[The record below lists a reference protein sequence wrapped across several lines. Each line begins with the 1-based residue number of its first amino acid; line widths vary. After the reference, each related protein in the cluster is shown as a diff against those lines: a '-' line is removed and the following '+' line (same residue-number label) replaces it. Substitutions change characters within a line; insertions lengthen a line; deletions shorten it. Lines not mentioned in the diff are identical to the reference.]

1 MSEPYSPARRY
12 IFAKHGRSDRF
23 RHWEQRQQRR
33 QGRQSVYQPAPGQQ
47 PDFTRIIDHENLLVV
62 YDKLRAEG
70 GAAPGIDNLT
80 YSDFSRAEIAAALRV
95 VSQAIVEHRYRP
107 YPTRPVLTPKPN
119 GRFRELRLAIIVDRV
134 VAKAVQ
140 EAITPLLDPV
150 LMPGV
155 YGFRPGRSA
164 WDMLLA
170 IEKTAIEQDRWVLAV
185 DDVRDAF
192 PSVRLADAVADYSRH
207 ISNNGV
213 LWLIETVLR
222 GNEGQARTVGIDQGT
237 AVGPGTLNLRLH
249 YALDLP
255 QSVDSITTDAAG
267 PGNPPWYRWADNL
280 TYLCQSVSEGNQA
293 LQRARAL
300 LQPAGFALKGED
312 GWPVNLKRQGASA
325 QVLGFQV
332 SYLDGRL
339 RHGLGKKAWK
349 NLEQRLEEAHAADN
363 PGKAAMAAVRG
374 LASSAWACLRGRGG
388 TQRAGKGT

>member
-1 MSEPYSPARRY
+1 
-12 IFAKHGRSDRF
+12 
-23 RHWEQRQQRR
+23 
-33 QGRQSVYQPAPGQQ
+33 
-47 PDFTRIIDHENLLVV
+47 
-62 YDKLRAEG
+62 
-70 GAAPGIDNLT
+70 
-80 YSDFSRAEIAAALRV
+80 
-95 VSQAIVEHRYRP
+95 
-107 YPTRPVLTPKPN
+107 
-119 GRFRELRLAIIVDRV
+119 
-134 VAKAVQ
+134 
-140 EAITPLLDPV
+140 
-150 LMPGV
+150 
-155 YGFRPGRSA
+155 
-164 WDMLLA
+164 MLLA

>member
-119 GRFRELRLAIIVDRV
+119 GRFRELLGDHRGPRGRQGGPGGHHAPAGPRPDAGRVRLPSR
-134 VAKAVQ
+134 
-140 EAITPLLDPV
+140 
-150 LMPGV
+150 
-155 YGFRPGRSA
+155 RSA